1 MEERAMIQLREKYR
15 PHDESVKDKLKET
28 FEFRNKRAAFVIND
42 VNYWTFGELPENIPD
57 DYYGSDPAAMMS
69 YQLSKIERHYGYYA
83 DDCYLGFLMPWYG
96 TAVLASGFG
105 HPVIKNYKQD
115 PAADISKVQSPDELK
130 RFTTPD
136 PEKDGLMPQVLS
148 TLRYFREHCDL
159 PVGVTDCQGP
169 LTTALSIIGYDKFCY
184 WMSDYPKLIHGLMDL
199 VTESLIQWIK
209 VQKRMAQIPM
219 SSESYPIGIRLPD
232 GFGGAWLSDDDSVI
246 MGPDL
251 YGEFVLPYNSRI
263 LKAFGGG
270 CIHFCGNSNQHIE
283 NYLKTE
289 GLTAI
294 NNFTLDD
301 AKAAARMKNAL
312 ARKGIVYMACDYVP
326 NESRLEPYYRELFEA
341 LGDQTGLV
349 VVSYVAPA
357 VELEKGRY
365 NECKR
370 DQFALGKRVDE
381 ILGLN
386 ARSL

>member
-1 MEERAMIQLREKYR
+1 
-15 PHDESVKDKLKET
+15 
-28 FEFRNKRAAFVIND
+28 
-42 VNYWTFGELPENIPD
+42 
-57 DYYGSDPAAMMS
+57 
-69 YQLSKIERHYGYYA
+69 
-83 DDCYLGFLMPWYG
+83 
-96 TAVLASGFG
+96 
-105 HPVIKNYKQD
+105 
-115 PAADISKVQSPDELK
+115 
-130 RFTTPD
+130 
-136 PEKDGLMPQVLS
+136 LS
-148 TLRYFREHCDL
+148 TLRYFKEHCDL

-301 AKAAARMKNAL
+301 AKAAARMKKAL